1 MGVDTRK
8 APPLPAPTETE
19 TTTPTELTG
28 TELSRPG
35 DERSSYSIP
44 DDGTPVTIRTR
55 GHKSSRSQT
64 SLLIEYFEGS
74 RSSTNDS
81 GSRSER
87 KPSVRVRLT
96 PSRKGKGDHLQVT
109 ESSRRASLT
118 RRIPLDQ
125 GPSTR
130 QIEFPDGFGDDANS
144 MTSYASA
151 TEESNVSRNPI
162 DIEIDRGHRRRRP
175 ASPLIPSNES
185 YQPVNASEISAIPAD
200 SFLDGS
206 GPGTDLKRSFS
217 PPRGSALAAAAGV
230 GAVAGAAAEHISNS
244 KRRERAK
251 LTDKPKEKSDRKR
264 RSKSR
269 TSSVSDQPGADDY
282 RSSRHRSRG
291 QQESAVSGPDS
302 SVLSS
307 HLTASHRSLDTQSMR
322 SGTSR
327 SSINNP
333 KLLETVE
340 DAIRRL
346 ILPELSALKREQSKR
361 ETRRGSLTS
370 TGTSVSRE
378 DLTTPDRRRS
388 SGQRS
393 DGKRRNRE
401 ARHDYDDGSPRS
413 ISRESIRDEYEADE
427 ADPTTPKRS
436 GDLLKA
442 AAAGA
447 ALSKGLSALDDKT
460 QSEDRRQRDRRRRRA
475 DAARSRSL
483 GGEKYADDYEDDQPA
498 PAPPMPLMS
507 DVNASDMTRT
517 SILSA
522 ESDRPHSASEEMGRD
537 ISRDMPENLQRTL
550 GTSHANVSHG
560 DLTALPRGNKAEY
573 AQEYETDEFGRK
585 IPMGYHDDYIDE
597 QDAEYSDPGDYPDRS
612 LEDEYYSTQDVP
624 PPLKYVPYQAG
635 ARGLSPIPSVS
646 GYTEGGSE
654 ARMPRD
660 SQSTGSD
667 TYPSP
672 EQPLERGGYGGS
684 SHSLNSGPSNMR
696 SREFDHMSADWRSP
710 ESSGVEYRNAPYAE
724 DSELSQA
731 PSAQA
736 VRGVGANP
744 NIVHPPTAVESAVA
758 SLVDGSMLEQ
768 SVLTGLSGRSYAG
781 MRDSAFSYE
790 DQAYSSRGA
799 SPEKHSGDVQR
810 DYREERHPTPGD
822 RSQDQ
827 SQDMSEYE
835 LDDHGRKVHRSR
847 YRQSPTASE
856 AAITAGA
863 VGAAAAA
870 LKAAQ
875 GRKQATVEE
884 VSENWAPA
892 GVARNKSF
900 KERTLEGYEPRNTP
914 AHSVDRFSYDEPKLT
929 ATGMPDMN
937 DPMPE
942 IGYVDEDAQT
952 NPSLV
957 RERLDGNYDD
967 DQWSGRETPTQQS
980 MTDYGQ
986 VVNTKDSPAS
996 SNGLGITETAAA
1008 AALGAAAGMAA
1019 AHSREPSQDHDEWQR
1034 TSTDRKRDTLLTNPY
1049 EDASPVANP
1058 ELHAGLL
1065 GARGLDPSYGAPYH
1079 TGSPG
1084 LGQKYDEG
1092 YMSNGPNARS
1102 PEVEAKG
1109 KALDFPNPSQVLG
1122 GEDPFYA
1129 PAGEAGTRQL
1139 SGMSQAMGSPFYDAA
1154 TGTGIDRIENKD
1166 IVALMQHLMVRDA
1179 QRSARDTEIVALL
1192 MNAALEMRNSFREMK
1207 ELIQDTGDD
1216 VIFSNSENT
1225 EKLQKAINGP
1235 RPFPGTASRSIQS
1248 SQPPTSI
1255 DDAASKKKNLWKRAL
1270 AGLSAKGTNDLSRIE
1285 DMLMQL
1291 LGEVDVL
1298 KTQTAPGDSIRQEQS
1313 YENLQPEGQYEQDR
1327 GYEPEGVSTASHA
1340 SQSGHLSNP
1349 QLRSPGSRPGNEHK
1363 FSDNRVST
1371 VQEHE
1376 DEYQYDHPSP
1386 ANERSDPVMSGA
1398 GHFDQVQRGGSV
1410 PPETPSQP
1418 TSSSNQ
1424 QQALSADNT
1433 PRTEKG
1439 KKHKSSSSSSW
1450 IPKISR
1456 WSETTASSVGK
1467 VFRGSG
1473 NLKKESRY
1481 DDSRQLP
1488 ASRSGS
1494 SLASYDHT
1502 YEHDPFGEDKLH
1514 SGFSDP
1520 NLGTTIQNAEP
1531 QSPQQPQQMS
1541 PEEFKY
1547 RAHRN
1552 SLNLQHPQPRPG
1564 HTERFRTTLETSA
1577 QEYDCPET
1585 PKSADWA
1592 GSATSLNR
1600 LPQNTDGYSNAS
1612 TAAREADY
1620 LPTSPGGSSGPPRPP
1635 KEPIDGYTGRTPPRP
1650 RISKLAKG
1658 SPLQN
1663 QVYEYDAGYGSG
1675 APGSPGSG
1683 SPRPEN
1689 RNLNA
1694 ALGLPSRRPS
1704 GPRAMTPKSPE
1715 DDVERRRKRSK
1726 LRL

>member
-19 TTTPTELTG
+19 TTTPTELT
-28 TELSRPG
+28 TELSKPG

-55 GHKSSRSQT
+55 GHRADRSQT

-74 RSSTNDS
+74 RSSTKDS
-81 GSRSER
+81 GSRSDR

-96 PSRKGKGDHLQVT
+96 PSRKNKGDHLQVT
-109 ESSRRASLT
+109 ESSRKASLT

-125 GPSTR
+125 GPATR
-130 QIEFPDGFGDDANS
+130 QIEFPDGSTDDGNS

-185 YQPVNASEISAIPAD
+185 YQPVDASEISAIPAD

-206 GPGTDLKRSFS
+206 GPGTDFKRSFS
-217 PPRGSALAAAAGV
+217 PSRGSALAAAAGA
-230 GAVAGAAAEHISNS
+230 GALAGAAAEHVSNS

-251 LTDKPKEKSDRKR
+251 LADKPKEKSDRKR

-269 TSSVSDQPGADDY
+269 TSNVSDQPDDDH
-282 RSSRHRSRG
+282 RSSRHRSSRG
-291 QQESAVSGPDS
+291 PQESAVSGADA

-307 HLTASHRSLDTQSMR
+307 NLTASHRSLDTRSMR
-322 SGTSR
+322 SGTSK

-333 KLLETVE
+333 RLLETVE

-370 TGTSVSRE
+370 TVTSVSRE

-401 ARHDYDDGSPRS
+401 ARHDYGGGSPRS
-413 ISRESIRDEYEADE
+413 ISRESIHDEYQDDE
-427 ADPTTPKRS
+427 RDPTTPKHT

-483 GGEKYADDYEDDQPA
+483 GGDHYADEYEDDQPA

-507 DVNASDMTRT
+507 DINASDMTRT

-522 ESDRPHSASEEMGRD
+522 DTDRPHSASEEMGRD
-537 ISRDMPENLQRTL
+537 ASRDIPENLQRTL

-560 DLTALPRGNKAEY
+560 DLTALPRGNKPEY
-573 AQEYETDEFGRK
+573 AEEYETDEFGRK
-585 IPMGYHDDYIDE
+585 IPMGYHDDYVDE
-597 QDAEYSDPGDYPDRS
+597 QDPDYSDPGDYPDRS
-612 LEDEYYSTQDVP
+612 MEDEYYITQDVP

-646 GYTEGGSE
+646 GHTEGGSE
-654 ARMPRD
+654 APLPRQ
-660 SQSTGSD
+660 SQSTASD
-667 TYPSP
+667 AYPSP
-672 EQPLERGGYGGS
+672 GKSLEHGGFGGS
-684 SHSLNSGPSNMR
+684 SQSLSSVPSNMR
-696 SREFDHMSADWRSP
+696 SREFDHMSAEDHSP
-710 ESSGVEYRNAPYAE
+710 RSSGVEYRNPAYAE

-731 PSAQA
+731 QSAQA

-744 NIVHPPTAVESAVA
+744 NIIHPPLGVESAVA
-758 SLVDGSMLEQ
+758 SLVDGSMLDQ
-768 SVLTGLSGRSYAG
+768 SVLTGASGRDYAG
-781 MRDSAFSYE
+781 QRDSTLSYDE
-790 DQAYSSRGA
+790 RAYSSRGV
-799 SPEKHSGDVQR
+799 SPEKHPGEAQR
-810 DYREERHPTPGD
+810 DFHYERHPTPGD

-847 YRQSPTASE
+847 YRESPTASE

-875 GRKQATVEE
+875 GRKQATVED
-884 VSENWAPA
+884 VSDNWVPA

-914 AHSVDRFSYDEPKLT
+914 AHSVDRFSYDEPKMS
-929 ATGMPDMN
+929 ATGMPDMSN
-937 DPMPE
+937 PMPE
-942 IGYVDEDAQT
+942 IGYVDDDAQT

-957 RERLDGNYDD
+957 QDRLDGHYDD
-967 DQWSGRETPTQQS
+967 DQWSGRATPTQQS
-980 MTDYGQ
+980 VTDYGQ
-986 VVNTKDSPAS
+986 VIETKDSPTS
-996 SNGLGITETAAA
+996 GGGLGITETVGA

-1019 AHSREPSQDHDEWQR
+1019 THSREPSQDQDDWQR
-1034 TSTDRKRDTLLTNPY
+1034 TSDDRKRDTLLTNPY
-1049 EDASPVANP
+1049 EDASPIANP
-1058 ELHAGLL
+1058 ELGANLL
-1065 GARGLDPSYGAPYH
+1065 GARGIPYH

-1084 LGQKYDEG
+1084 LAQKYDEG

-1102 PEVEAKG
+1102 PDVEPKG
-1109 KALDFPNPSQVLG
+1109 KALDFSDPAQVLG
-1122 GEDPFYA
+1122 GEDPFYV
-1129 PAGEAGTRQL
+1129 PAAKAGTRQL
-1139 SGMSQAMGSPFYDAA
+1139 SGMSQGMGSPFYDAA
-1154 TGTGIDRIENKD
+1154 TGAGIDRIENKD

-1216 VIFSNSENT
+1216 VIFSNAENT
-1225 EKLQKAINGP
+1225 EKLQKSINGP

-1248 SQPPTSI
+1248 SQPPTTI
-1255 DDAASKKKNLWKRAL
+1255 DDAAAKKKNLWKRAL

-1298 KTQTAPGDSIRQEQS
+1298 KTQTAPGGSIGHGQS
-1313 YENLQPEGQYEQDR
+1313 FEDLQPEGQYEQDR
-1327 GYEPEGVSTASHA
+1327 GYEPEEVSSPSHA
-1340 SQSGHLSNP
+1340 SPSGHLPIP
-1349 QLRSPGSRPGNEHK
+1349 QLRSQGSRPSNGRK

-1371 VQEHE
+1371 VEEHE

-1386 ANERSDPVMSGA
+1386 ANEQSEPVMSGA
-1398 GHFDQVQRGGSV
+1398 GHYDEAQRGGSV
-1410 PPETPSQP
+1410 PPGTPSQLV
-1418 TSSSNQ
+1418 SSDQ

-1439 KKHKSSSSSSW
+1439 KKHKSSSSSGW

-1456 WSETTASSVGK
+1456 WSETTASSVGR
-1467 VFRGSG
+1467 VLRGSG
-1473 NLKKESRY
+1473 NPKKENKY
-1481 DDSRQLP
+1481 DDRQPP

-1494 SLASYDHT
+1494 SLASYDHDG

-1520 NLGTTIQNAEP
+1520 NLGTTIENVEP
-1531 QSPQQPQQMS
+1531 HSAQQMS

-1552 SLNLQHPQPRPG
+1552 SVNLQHPQPRPG
-1564 HTERFRTTLETSA
+1564 HTERFRTALETSA
-1577 QEYDCPET
+1577 QEYDDPET

-1600 LPQNTDGYSNAS
+1600 LPQNTHRYSNASS
-1612 TAAREADY
+1612 TAAREPDY
-1620 LPTSPGGSSGPPRPP
+1620 LPTSPSGPSGPPRPP
-1635 KEPIDGYTGRTPPRP
+1635 KEPIDGYTGYTPPRA

-1663 QVYEYDAGYGSG
+1663 QVYDYDAGYGPAS
-1675 APGSPGSG
+1675 PGSPGRG

-1694 ALGLPSRRPS
+1694 ALGVPNRRPS

-1715 DDVERRRKRSK
+1715 DDAAKEERRRKRSK
-1726 LRL
+1726 LWL